1 MNFLQKIFSPIILTI
16 SSLLLIY
23 IFYKSE
29 IVSNGKIRDYYFIYY
44 ILSSL
49 LIFFSIVTFFINQK
63 IKEYLIILV
72 ISLIVTLYLFEG
84 YLTVKYSFTKAQ
96 LYEKQ
101 TGNKWDRRTL
111 HSIYEDLKKKI
122 IKL

>member
-1 MNFLQKIFSPIILTI
+1 MNFLKKIFSPIILTI

-29 IVSNGKIRDYYFIYY
+29 IYWYGKIRDYFFPYY

-49 LIFFSIVTFFINQK
+49 LIFFSIVTFFISQK
-63 IKEYLIILV
+63 IKEYLIISG
-72 ISLIVTLYLFEG
+72 ISLVVWLYLFEG
-84 YLTVKYSFTKAQ
+84 YLTFKDSFTKAQ

-101 TGNKWDRRTL
+101 TGNKWDKRTKF
-111 HSIYEDLKKKI
+111 SIYEDLKKK
-122 IKL
+122 

>member
-1 MNFLQKIFSPIILTI
+1 M
-16 SSLLLIY
+16 LLIY

-29 IVSNGKIRDYYFIYY
+29 IYWNGTIRDYFFIYY

-49 LIFFSIVTFFINQK
+49 LIFFSIVTFFISQK
-63 IKEYLIILV
+63 IKEYLIIIG
-72 ISLIVTLYLFEG
+72 ISLIVTLYLLEG
-84 YLTVKYSFTKAQ
+84 YLTFKDSFTKAQ

-111 HSIYEDLKKKI
+111 HSIYEDLKSAGI
-122 IKL
+122 LIKRREL